1 MFEQWALYYI
11 VACKPNGGENVII
24 GISAHANTMGP
35 TKDMKSTQVRAIDK
49 KIR

>member
-35 TKDMKSTQVRAIDK
+35 TKDM
-49 KIR
+49 